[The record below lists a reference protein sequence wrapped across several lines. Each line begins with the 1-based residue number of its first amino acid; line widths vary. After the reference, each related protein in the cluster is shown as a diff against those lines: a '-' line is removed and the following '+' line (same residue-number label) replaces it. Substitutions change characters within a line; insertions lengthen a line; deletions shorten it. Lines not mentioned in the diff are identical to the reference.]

1 VERQPSPPPYFTLPL
16 PMRPVDDVPRAP
28 ATQMYWH
35 QPPIHG
41 MLPSAPQR
49 RGHAMAQIG
58 SHFYIFGGSDG
69 KPPKA
74 TNTMYIFDAGMARG
88 SIDTDTSF
96 WRIPDVTGTVP
107 PPLRAHSITPYRH
120 NIYLF
125 GGGTGNDKYYNHVYV
140 FSSQTY
146 RWTCLIE
153 SNRND
158 PSFPTPRRA
167 HTSVVW
173 GAGMYIF
180 GGGSGAAGLND
191 LWRLDLTS
199 TPLWTH
205 LEPVG
210 RKPEPRVY
218 HTATV
223 VRDVM
228 IIHGGLDGKQCF
240 SNIYLYNFK
249 SNTFTELV
257 VSSGPRLCRISHTT
271 TSVGSQLF
279 VFGGSNGSIFNNELW
294 IFDLTSKTWSMRE
307 CAGRVPTARGYHS
320 SVFHD
325 GRLWVFGGMDTKVE
339 GFTDVTTL
347 ELGGSGYLGS
357 VWVDHV
363 R

>member
-1 VERQPSPPPYFTLPL
+1 
-16 PMRPVDDVPRAP
+16 
-28 ATQMYWH
+28 
-35 QPPIHG
+35 
-41 MLPSAPQR
+41 
-49 RGHAMAQIG
+49 
-58 SHFYIFGGSDG
+58 
-69 KPPKA
+69 
-74 TNTMYIFDAGMARG
+74 
-88 SIDTDTSF
+88 
-96 WRIPDVTGTVP
+96 
-107 PPLRAHSITPYRH
+107 
-120 NIYLF
+120 
-125 GGGTGNDKYYNHVYV
+125 
-140 FSSQTY
+140 
-146 RWTCLIE
+146 
-153 SNRND
+153 
-158 PSFPTPRRA
+158 
-167 HTSVVW
+167 
-173 GAGMYIF
+173 MYIF

-199 TPLWTH
+199 APLWTH

-228 IIHGGLDGKQCF
+228 IIYGGLDGKQCF

-257 VSSGPRLCRISHTT
+257 VSGGPRLCRISHTT

-307 CAGRVPTARGYHS
+307 CAGRTPTARGYHS